1 MRLSKFAALMCCV
14 LLLGCSSD
22 DSDNNGAQADFSLP
36 YIGAVYTHVDHYHPT
51 YWTKFNPPSDV
62 PVEPEEQIGLM
73 LSFEIQMGYLSGLSN
88 LAEIFVSNPSENSRW
103 NVPLEP
109 FNLSEEQ
116 PLESLI
122 GAEFGTD
129 NQLYE
134 NSLQRVVL
142 DGYEVTAVDKK
153 GNRTTK
159 HFSIEGFSSGARDG
173 REFVYSDEYT
183 QSKLKGMK
191 AMEAM
196 TIAENGL
203 SFESDTESQTFTIGF
218 THRDGRARHYKIEFY
233 GPGPAPERNLIG
245 VVGFN
250 SPSIVN
256 EPLVFAQRTILELP
270 YDEVVLEDG
279 ALIENVEGIH
289 IVLTDEQFEREILE
303 EDMEEQAVESPQEC
317 SEENPEQCPEVKW
330 AFNYSGYS
338 EFVTLPTPSN
348 E

>member
-36 YIGAVYTHVDHYHPT
+36 HIGAVYTHVDHYHPT

-73 LSFEIQMGYLSGLSN
+73 LGFEIQVRYLSGLSN

-103 NVPLEP
+103 DVPLEP
-109 FNLSEEQ
+109 VNLTEEQ
-116 PLESLI
+116 PLDSLV

-134 NSLQRVVL
+134 HSLQRVVL
-142 DGYEVTAVDKK
+142 DGYEVTAVDRK

-159 HFSIEGFSSGARDG
+159 HFAIEGFNSGAREG
-173 REFVYSDEYT
+173 REFVYSDEYKL
-183 QSKLKGMK
+183 SKLKGMK

-196 TIAENGL
+196 SIAENGL
-203 SFESDTESQTFTIGF
+203 SFESDAENETFTIGF
-218 THRDGRARHYKIEFY
+218 THRDGRARNYKIEFY
-233 GPGPAPERNLIG
+233 DSYPARNLIG
-245 VVGFN
+245 TVGFN

-256 EPLVFAQRTILELP
+256 EPLVFSRRTILELP
-270 YDEVVLEDG
+270 YSEVVLEDG

-289 IVLTDEQFEREILE
+289 IVLTDEQFEREIKE
-303 EDMEEQAVESPQEC
+303 EGMEEQAEESPQEC

-338 EFVTLPTPSN
+338 EFVTLPVPPM